1 MKRIIR
7 SLTTVLTGAALFL
20 SIEGATAQ
28 TVNSLY
34 FLEKTPFHNKW
45 NPAMTPNRTAI
56 GLPGSSYG
64 MTVLSDLSYSDLFY
78 PREGKL
84 LNVLHPQLPQ
94 ADKDAFLSGLNG
106 VSNFGM
112 NMNMDFINLGIKLG
126 KAYLTLGSSLST
138 DMGIGMPKDFF
149 KLIMKGPG
157 INGDLDL
164 TDFNINSLSYMK
176 AGAGLSIK
184 FNDFISVGGTVNY
197 LMGLSDIRLGFEK
210 FNIKTNGTAWDV
222 QTQGSLKFIAPEFLA
237 LQYDG
242 EGVLDFNNMGNM
254 VDQDYL
260 KNFGSD
266 IQNNLINSIA
276 GSGLSFDLGVTLKPL
291 KILTL
296 SAAVIDFGS
305 IKWNPE
311 NVNQAK
317 SSGSFTFNG
326 VGMGGDSQ
334 QDMSGQMGQLMN
346 LKKDNNTEGYVSK
359 LTTKVNIGAEIGLPN
374 NKLSLGVLSQ
384 TGISEYGKYQD
395 FMASLNL
402 KPGNLLQTALTYS
415 LLHGEMSS
423 FGAAINMK
431 LLFVDFFLAADY
443 IPLKLSKQ
451 FVPINNSYFNL
462 QTGIN
467 LMF

>member
-20 SIEGATAQ
+20 SIEGASAQ

-34 FLEKTPFHNKW
+34 FLEKTPFHTKW
-45 NPAMTPNRTAI
+45 NPAMAPSRTAI
-56 GLPGSSYG
+56 GIPGGSYG

-78 PREGKL
+78 PRDGKL

-94 ADKDAFLSGLNG
+94 ADKDAFLSNLNG

-112 NMNMDFINLGIKLG
+112 NMNMDIVNLGLKLG
-126 KAYLTLGSSLST
+126 KAYLTLSSSMST

-157 INGDLDL
+157 LNGDLDL
-164 TDFNINSLSYMK
+164 TDFNINSLTYLK

-184 FNDFISVGGTVNY
+184 FNDFLSVGGTVNY
-197 LMGLSDIRLGFEK
+197 LMGLSDIRLGFDK
-210 FNIKTNGTAWDV
+210 FKIKTNGTAWDV
-222 QTQGSLKFIAPEFLA
+222 QTQGNLKFIAPEFLA

-242 EGVLDFNNMGNM
+242 EGFLDFNNMGNM
-254 VDQDYL
+254 VDQNYL
-260 KNFGSD
+260 NNFGSD

-276 GSGLSFDLGVTLKPL
+276 GTGLSFDLGVTLKPL
-291 KILTL
+291 KFLTL

-305 IKWNPE
+305 IKWDPA

-326 VGMGGDSQ
+326 VGIGGDGN
-334 QDMSGQMGQLMN
+334 QDLSGQMGELMN
-346 LKKDNNTEGYVSK
+346 LKRDNNIEGYVSK
-359 LTTKVNIGAEIGLPN
+359 LTTKLNIGAEIGLPS

-402 KPGNLLQTALTYS
+402 KPGSLLQTALTYS

-431 LLFVDFFLAADY
+431 LLFIDFFLAADY

-462 QTGIN
+462 QTGVN